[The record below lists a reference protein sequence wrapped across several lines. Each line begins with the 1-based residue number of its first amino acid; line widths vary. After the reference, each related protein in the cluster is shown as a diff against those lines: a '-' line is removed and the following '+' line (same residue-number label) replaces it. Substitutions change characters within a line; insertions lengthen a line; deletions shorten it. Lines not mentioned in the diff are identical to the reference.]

1 MKLPKTGTCELAPS
15 ILSADFANLAS
26 EIAQVT
32 ALGIRVIH
40 LDVTAILCR
49 ILHLV
54 HLRSSGFAS
63 VRTRFWIRT

>member
-40 LDVTAILCR
+40 LDV
-49 ILHLV
+49 
-54 HLRSSGFAS
+54 
-63 VRTRFWIRT
+63 